1 MNGINYSS
9 LMGNTELFSDV
20 TNYISGTKESK
31 STTTSTKTTN
41 DSAQTNTDKDTYEH
55 SQQTKKAGYDRPTTR
70 YASATNTDGSTAT
83 SKYKAI
89 DSDGIQE
96 GVELSDAAKNLL
108 AELREKYGDK
118 LEISAAYWSTDEE
131 SDYYGSLTSKDYSV
145 LINPDLLEQMASD
158 ESVREQYESILANAS
173 ETGDEV
179 KEALG
184 DYADSIESFTITI
197 DADGNT
203 TYAVKLLQDMA
214 ESNKA
219 NSKTAKELQEERL
232 AKKKEEEKAEK
243 KKEEKEAQ
251 EEELEEKLKGDDSST
266 SGTEIPSDRLQAS
279 SIEEL
284 VEMIKNRK
292 ASA

>member
-1 MNGINYSS
+1 MNGIDYSS
-9 LMGNTELFSDV
+9 LMGNTNLFSDV
-20 TNYISGTKESK
+20 TFKGSVTGTASK
-31 STTTSTKTTN
+31 KSSATTQKTN
-41 DSAQTNTDKDTYEH
+41 DEAQTNTDNDTYEH
-55 SQQTKKAGYDRPTTR
+55 STQTQQAGYSRPTANSVSVNKTQ
-70 YASATNTDGSTAT
+70 SNET

-96 GVELSDAAKNLL
+96 GVELSDAAKDLL
-108 AELREKYGDK
+108 KELREKYGDK

-158 ESVREQYESILANAS
+158 DSVREQYESILAGAS
-173 ETGDEV
+173 DQGDEV

-214 ESNKA
+214 ESNKT

-232 AKKKEEEKAEK
+232 EKKKEEEKAEK
-243 KKEEKEAQ
+243 KKAEKEEQ
-251 EEELEEKLKGDDSST
+251 EEELEEKIQEKREDNVDGQQSN
-266 SGTEIPSDRLQAS
+266 RLVANS
-279 SIEEL
+279 LDEL